1 MTTKSRNLDNIILSL
16 IFCCSF
22 TKSCAALYD
31 SMDCSTP
38 GFLPFTVSQSLL
50 IFMSIES
57 VLPSNHLILC
67 RPFSSCPQSFPES
80 GSFPMSRLFASGGQG
95 IGASASVLLMNIQGW
110 MPLGLA
116 GLISAFQGTLKNLL
130 QHHSSKA
137 SLLQSSAF
145 FMVHFS
151 HLYMTT
157 GKKEEHSFDNTDFC
171 RQSNVSA
178 F

>member
-22 TKSCAALYD
+22 TKSCAALCD

-38 GFLPFTVSQSLL
+38 GFLPFTISQSLL

-80 GSFPMSRLFASGGQG
+80 GSFPMSQLFASGGQG

-116 GLISAFQGTLKNLL
+116 GLICFPRDSQEPSPAPQFKSITSLVL
-130 QHHSSKA
+130 
-137 SLLQSSAF
+137 SLLYGPILTS
-145 FMVHFS
+145 VHD
-151 HLYMTT
+151 YW
-157 GKKEEHSFDNTDFC
+157 KK
-171 RQSNVSA
+171 RKI
-178 F
+178 